1 MPPVSEVATTAT
13 ATYTATPTVQIDE
26 QSFAKVNEL
35 LLTMEMTEQVGGLSC
50 LELRF
55 SNIASEPMGMADFAF
70 EDDQI
75 LKLGAAITVYSGSEA
90 GPQEI
95 FRGHITGLEA
105 DFGEESPPELVVLA
119 EDMAQQARM
128 ARRTEVYPESSLAD
142 IARQIAQRLS
152 LTPVITGLTRT
163 TDTWVQMNESDL
175 CFLRRLLARYDADV
189 QVVGTELHVSPRGDV
204 RRGEVELALHSQLRK
219 ARLLADLA
227 HQVNEVTVTGW
238 NPLQGQRTNGSSR
251 GDALGPGRG
260 QTGAEIL
267 RRTLGER
274 HHHISQLAAPTEAE
288 STALAAAA
296 FDDRARRFVTVCATA
311 EGNPAIRVG
320 TYTKLT
326 GLGDRFD
333 NSYYVVRTCHRFDLA
348 RGYETDFEAECAYWG
363 GR

>member
-1 MPPVSEVATTAT
+1 MPEAPTTNT
-13 ATYTATPTVQIDE
+13 SVYTATPTVQIDE

-35 LLTMEMTEQVGGLSC
+35 LLAMEMTEQVGGLSS

-55 SNIASEPMGMADFAF
+55 SNVASEPMGMADFAF

-75 LKLGAAITVYSGSEA
+75 LKLGSAITVYSGTETR
-90 GPQEI
+90 PQEI

-119 EDMAQQARM
+119 EDMAQRARM
-128 ARRTEVYPESSLAD
+128 DRRTQVYRESSLAD
-142 IARQIAQRLS
+142 IATQIAQRLS

-163 TDTWVQMNESDL
+163 ADTWVQMNESDL

-189 QVVGTELHVSPRGDV
+189 QVVGDELHVSPRGDV

-227 HQVNEVTVTGW
+227 HQVNEVTLTGW
-238 NPLQGQRTNGSSR
+238 NPLQGQRTSGSSR

-260 QTGAEIL
+260 QTGAEVL

-274 HHHISQLAAPTEAE
+274 RHHISHLVAPTDAEA
-288 STALAAAA
+288 TALAAAA

-333 NSYYVVRTCHRFDLA
+333 NTYYVVRTCHRFDMA

-363 GR
+363 GW

>member
-1 MPPVSEVATTAT
+1 MPEAPTTAN
-13 ATYTATPTVQIDE
+13 AIYTVTPTVQIDE
-26 QSFAKVNEL
+26 QSFAKVSEL

-55 SNIASEPMGMADFAF
+55 SNVASEPTGMADFAF

-75 LKLGAAITVYSGSEA
+75 LTLGATITVYGGDETS
-90 GPQEI
+90 PQEI

-105 DFGEESPPELVVLA
+105 DFGEESPPELLVLA
-119 EDMAQQARM
+119 EDAAQRARM
-128 ARRTEVYPESSLAD
+128 DRRTQVYTESSLAE
-142 IARQIAQRLS
+142 IAEQIAQRLS
-152 LTPVITGLTRT
+152 LTPVITGLTNT

-189 QVVGTELHVSPRGDV
+189 QVVGEELHVSPRGEV
-204 RRGEVELALHSQLRK
+204 RRGEIELALHSQLRK
-219 ARLLADLA
+219 AKLLADLA
-227 HQVNEVTVTGW
+227 HQVNEVTLTGW
-238 NPLQGQRTNGSSR
+238 NPLQGQRTSGNSR

-267 RRTLGER
+267 RQTLGER
-274 HHHISQLAAPTEAE
+274 HHHISHLVAPTDAEA
-288 STALAAAA
+288 TALAAAA
-296 FDDRARRFVTVCATA
+296 FDDRARRLVTVCATA

-320 TYTKLT
+320 TYVKLT

-333 NSYYVVRTCHRFDLA
+333 NTYYVVRTCHRFDVT
-348 RGYETDFEAECAYWG
+348 RGYETDFDAECAYF